1 MAPRGTQ
8 KIKILHQ
15 SIVLSGEFKQLTKFI
30 KYLTRF
36 HPVFWDR
43 SSFFV
48 ISLIG
53 APYNAKRSF
62 PRELNRRNRRRI
74 YCSRCG
80 NSYCP
85 KCKNLYDYKD
95 CIQNRCGRQVSAR
108 CKFVP
113 WSRHPRRNRRG
124 KKLLSSQFILCA
136 CDVFLL
142 KLINYSEVI
151 GQ

>member
-1 MAPRGTQ
+1 MMVSGLCMAPRGTQ

-53 APYNAKRSF
+53 APYNAK
-62 PRELNRRNRRRI
+62 
-74 YCSRCG
+74 
-80 NSYCP
+80 
-85 KCKNLYDYKD
+85 
-95 CIQNRCGRQVSAR
+95 
-108 CKFVP
+108 
-113 WSRHPRRNRRG
+113 
-124 KKLLSSQFILCA
+124 KKLSSRTESA
-136 CDVFLL
+136 
-142 KLINYSEVI
+142 E
-151 GQ
+151 